1 MKNKDIYNKLKKTI
15 GFDDILGMEDMA
27 EGGGWSCLPHY
38 DALHTKVD
46 M

>member
-1 MKNKDIYNKLKKTI
+1 MENRDIYNKLKKTI
-15 GFDDILGMEDMA
+15 DFVDILGMKDMA
-27 EGGGWSCLPHY
+27 EGASSCLPHY